1 MEFVV
6 KGFIAAWEA
15 MHQCLRAL
23 SIQCLQDL
31 VWILPKLSAKPG
43 ELDQIS
49 TPAPGMQT
57 PQLLQMS
64 FRKQVWAQQK
74 KKKRNEKNER
84 ERKLWWPTD
93 DYSQTSQVTGLIW
106 TNLEILVLCLVRIW
120 CNFSLC
126 KLRPTARKTVNKLVK
141 NTFGVMNSSESD
153 LPSSAVYCL
162 M

>member
-6 KGFIAAWEA
+6 KGFIAAWKA

-23 SIQCLQDL
+23 SIQCLQDP

-74 KKKRNEKNER
+74 KKRNEK
-84 ERKLWWPTD
+84 WPTD

-106 TNLEILVLCLVRIW
+106 IDLEILVLCLVRIW
-120 CNFSLC
+120 CNYSLC
-126 KLRPTARKTVNKLVK
+126 KLRPTARKAINKLVK
-141 NTFGVMNSSESD
+141 NTFGVMNSSGSD